1 MLSPVQVVLLGALS
15 APLVHAFSPVFSIP
29 RQCESLTI
37 TWTEST
43 IDLPVVDMPLTEV
56 LFQLIPLDNDV
67 SRMAPEPYTVSIP
80 PGGHEIAALPFPA
93 GTQFFAA
100 AHILGST
107 GFTRRTVSKVFT
119 VEHSEKIH
127 CLPSKALPT
136 DGRAKAKTF
145 GKRQISVVGPS
156 FASPTGGAPAP
167 VNAIAN
173 PSSNGP
179 PPAINVIGVT
189 AIPADGSSSSAVDAS
204 TSAPASVTLSLSVP
218 VPSSSG
224 GVTPPI
230 RVIGTSNIPASE
242 AVIAPPA
249 NAAPAPSS
257 SGAVP
262 PIQVIGTSVVT
273 ATGDVSP
280 PESSSTDNSSG
291 AYETSPTATDSSSM
305 DMATTTTSCTETPTA
320 MPEETETSMETEMPP
335 STITV
340 PYEDD
345 SSAEDEEPCE
355 ENMDSSEH
363 QSMHETATS
372 EYETTTTVYLPAASE
387 TTRTANTE
395 VVHYTAMDD
404 MVNAANSWYKAWNP
418 YKPAYTPSTGY

>member
-1 MLSPVQVVLLGALS
+1 MLSPAQVALLGALS

-43 IDLPVVDMPLTEV
+43 INLPVVDMPLTEV
-56 LFQLIPLDNDV
+56 LFQLIPLDNDA
-67 SRMAPEPYTVSIP
+67 SRMAPEPYTVSVP
-80 PGGHEIAALPFPA
+80 SGGHDIGALPFPA

-127 CLPSKALPT
+127 CLPSKPMPN

-156 FASPTGGAPAP
+156 LVSPTGAPAP

-173 PSSNGP
+173 PSSSAP

-204 TSAPASVTLSLSVP
+204 TSVPASVTLSLP
-218 VPSSSG
+218 VAAPSSSG

-230 RVIGTSNIPASE
+230 RVIGTSNIPATG
-242 AVIAPPA
+242 APVAPPA

-257 SGAVP
+257 SGVVP
-262 PIQVIGTSVVT
+262 PIQVIGTSFVT

-280 PESSSTDNSSG
+280 PESSSTDSSTG
-291 AYETSPTATDSSSM
+291 AYETSPTLTDSVSILCILSN
-305 DMATTTTSCTETPTA
+305 
-320 MPEETETSMETEMPP
+320 
-335 STITV
+335 IF
-340 PYEDD
+340 
-345 SSAEDEEPCE
+345 
-355 ENMDSSEH
+355 
-363 QSMHETATS
+363 
-372 EYETTTTVYLPAASE
+372 
-387 TTRTANTE
+387 
-395 VVHYTAMDD
+395 
-404 MVNAANSWYKAWNP
+404 
-418 YKPAYTPSTGY
+418 